1 MPPHRKLIFALVFFA
16 IPHFAVYLFD
26 KNFSDFYIKKKN
38 QKKKKLYCFSI
49 PLNNCAYIIKKYY
62 FSVMNRLYAFTVGLI
77 MPDSIILF
85 SDGNGMDWN
94 LVMQSGMLA
103 IISVFTAVSV
113 TILTALIRKKFK
125 L

>member
-1 MPPHRKLIFALVFFA
+1 
-16 IPHFAVYLFD
+16 
-26 KNFSDFYIKKKN
+26 
-38 QKKKKLYCFSI
+38 
-49 PLNNCAYIIKKYY
+49 
-62 FSVMNRLYAFTVGLI
+62 MNRLYAFTVGLI